1 MQNKPLVSIIIP
13 VFNGSKYMKEAIDS
27 ALNQTYSNIEV
38 IVVNDGS
45 NDNGETEKIA
55 LAYKDK
61 IIYIKK
67 ENGGVSSALNVGI
80 KNMKGKY
87 FSWLSHDD
95 KYTPQKIEQQIEQI
109 IRDGKDKVVSLCNVK
124 YIDKNSEL
132 VAKKNRKSIY
142 KKSGYINSNMILLN
156 MLKEGS
162 YNGCAFLIPK
172 DFFDE
177 GYRFD
182 ESLRYSQDYLMW
194 IKMFLA
200 GYGVQVSN
208 EIGVLS
214 RIHDKQQT
222 QTGRRLIRH
231 DSTEIA
237 KEIVPYIAK
246 HYSSDYIY
254 NFARVEAKL
263 HNIEAYQYCLY
274 YADKY
279 NKMTF
284 SQLMKLKIYLI
295 YGMVRPTIRRLYYLI
310 KMKMK

>member
-45 NDNGETEKIA
+45 DDNGETEKIA
-55 LAYKDK
+55 LAYEDK
-61 IIYIKK
+61 ITYIKK
-67 ENGGVSSALNVGI
+67 ENGGVSSALNIGI
-80 KNMKGKY
+80 KNMRGEY

-95 KYTPQKIEQQIEQI
+95 KYTPEKIEKQIEQI
-109 IRDGKDKVVSLCNVK
+109 IRSGKNKVVSLCKVE
-124 YIDKNSEL
+124 YIDKNSNF
-132 VAKKNRKSIY
+132 APKKNKKSIY
-142 KKSGYINSNMILLN
+142 KKSGYIDSDMALLN

-172 DFFDE
+172 AFFDE

-194 IKMFLA
+194 IKMFVA
-200 GYGVQVSN
+200 GYGVLVNN
-208 EIGVLS
+208 ETGVLS
-214 RIHDKQQT
+214 RIHNKQQT
-222 QTGRRLIRH
+222 QTGRYLIKH
-231 DSTEIA
+231 DSAVIA
-237 KEIVPYIAK
+237 KEVVPHIANR
-246 HYSSDYIY
+246 YSSNYLY
-254 NFARVEAKL
+254 NFARGEAKL
-263 HNIEAYQYCLY
+263 RNKEAYQCCLE

-284 SQLMKLKIYLI
+284 SQLIKLKVYLM
-295 YGMVRPTIRRLYYLI
+295 YGTIRPTIRRLYYFI